1 MLSALLLI
9 PFAGALGLLCWPGEL
24 STERIRRTAL
34 ALLVLQ
40 LLWSLRV
47 LLAFDISDPGL
58 QLQES
63 FAWVDS
69 IGLDYRLGVDGLAMP
84 LVLINAAL
92 TLVSAICTRDLSQR
106 PRLYFALL
114 LGISGAVNGAF
125 LS

>member
-24 STERIRRTAL
+24 ATERIRRAAL
-34 ALLVLQ
+34 GLLVLQ

-47 LLAFDISDPGL
+47 LLVFDVSDPGL

-84 LVLINAAL
+84 LVLVNAASPWCRR
-92 TLVSAICTRDLSQR
+92 SAPATSASVPAFTSPCC
-106 PRLYFALL
+106 
-114 LGISGAVNGAF
+114 SGSAAR
-125 LS
+125 